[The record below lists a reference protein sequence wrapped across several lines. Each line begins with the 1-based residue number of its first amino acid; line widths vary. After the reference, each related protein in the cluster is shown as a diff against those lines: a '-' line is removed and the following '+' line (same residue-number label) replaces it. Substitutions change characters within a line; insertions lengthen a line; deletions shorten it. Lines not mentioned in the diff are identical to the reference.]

1 VIKLHLILLE
11 SQELVDFC
19 FHVFAVFTSHV
30 LVLVGTSQGSSS
42 SYLSLSSFCLLIK
55 TESAR
60 LPRLDHIAGYFKPRE
75 VTGPLSNRVIGF
87 KSHFRRESNKI
98 MLLFGCVNSTYMTV
112 ATNSDALDRVAF
124 RDAIG
129 SLKQGRL
136 L

>member
-1 VIKLHLILLE
+1 M
-11 SQELVDFC
+11 
-19 FHVFAVFTSHV
+19 
-30 LVLVGTSQGSSS
+30 
-42 SYLSLSSFCLLIK
+42 
-55 TESAR
+55 
-60 LPRLDHIAGYFKPRE
+60 
-75 VTGPLSNRVIGF
+75 IGF

-98 MLLFGCVNSTYMTV
+98 ILLFGCVNSTYMTV